1 MGFFYFKEEN
11 MDGTETGQDVTTSDQ
26 SKETSAL
33 VKAAE
38 LKGKSDGLA
47 DVKRTLAEAKKY
59 STAAEAAETR
69 VNKMLK
75 DYEESIRDEPDK
87 LTTYRAQE
95 EKRRVD
101 TELAQKDSELQEAN
115 EFKRQVEEEKAKSTM
130 EQNAREIATRLSVEP
145 ERLIRLASRTDG
157 TAEAIEDVAKD
168 LPKLEPQ
175 EPLNPDSN
183 RSFGGTQS
191 EEKIRKN
198 YMDNPGN
205 PQAKAD
211 YLAWRRS
218 KGI

>member
-1 MGFFYFKEEN
+1 MDELEN
-11 MDGTETGQDVTTSDQ
+11 AQDVNTSEQ
-26 SKETSAL
+26 SKETSTL

-38 LKGKSDGLA
+38 LKGKSDALS
-47 DVKRTLAEAKKY
+47 DVNRTLAEAKKY
-59 STAAEAAETR
+59 SIAAEGAETR
-69 VNKMLK
+69 VKRMLK

-87 LTTYRAQE
+87 LTAHRAQE

-101 TELAQKDSELQEAN
+101 AELAQKDSELQEAN
-115 EFKRQVEEEKAKSTM
+115 EYKIQVEEDKAKSTM

-157 TAEAIEDVAKD
+157 TTEAIEDVAKD

>member
-1 MGFFYFKEEN
+1 
-11 MDGTETGQDVTTSDQ
+11 
-26 SKETSAL
+26 
-33 VKAAE
+33 
-38 LKGKSDGLA
+38 
-47 DVKRTLAEAKKY
+47 
-59 STAAEAAETR
+59 
-69 VNKMLK
+69 
-75 DYEESIRDEPDK
+75 
-87 LTTYRAQE
+87 
-95 EKRRVD
+95 
-101 TELAQKDSELQEAN
+101 
-115 EFKRQVEEEKAKSTM
+115 
-130 EQNAREIATRLSVEP
+130 REIATRLSVEP

-157 TAEAIEDVAKD
+157 TTEAIEDVAKD